1 MIPAKDFARTAREV
15 FELQTV
21 PYRKGGDTLKG
32 MDSGGLIEYCLRENG
47 INAKFKGTNDIYR
60 NAGPT
65 PIPLK
70 EAMKQQL
77 IKPGTLL
84 LHVASNGNEPA
95 EYKDDK
101 LGNCDYAMIAISSTE
116 GVYPSEKTGTIIK
129 RKIELVNGKPNMV
142 MFCKYIDYG
151 SGSPTFTTQQSS
163 NNAPLSSFS
172 KRARTTSDLRLRE
185 APSNSGSPITT
196 MPKGAL
202 VDILGEQADWI
213 KVRYHGATYTHIGWC
228 FGEFLDSID

>member
-21 PYRKGGDTLKG
+21 PFQKGGDTLKG
-32 MDSGGLIEYCLRENG
+32 MDSGGLIEYCLKKNG
-47 INAKFKGTNDIYR
+47 INANFKGTNDIYR

-70 EAMKQQL
+70 EAMKRHL

-84 LHVASNGNEPA
+84 LHVASDGNEPA
-95 EYKDDK
+95 EYKKDG

-116 GVYPSEKTGTIIK
+116 GVYPSEKKGTIIK

-142 MFCKYIDYG
+142 MFCEYIDYG
-151 SGSPTFTTQQSS
+151 SGSPTATTQPSS
-163 NNAPLSSFS
+163 NTAHPSPLN
-172 KRARTTSDLRLRE
+172 KRARTSSDLRLRE
-185 APSNSGSPITT
+185 TPSNSGSPITT

-202 VDILGEQADWI
+202 VDILGDKNGWVR
-213 KVRYHGATYTHIGWC
+213 VRYHGATYIHIGWC